1 MRHVTYRVLHDG
13 AERDV
18 RVDLA
23 DDTTVGEVARA
34 IAEHLGDTTAPN
46 PTSQGPGCVRTLTA
60 VPGTSASGEGSTAV
74 DPDRLAVDAAPR
86 CAATVRVVAASE
98 HPVEPPWW
106 SPVVLSRL
114 LAAVDP
120 DPGDPGAGDARLA
133 YGTTTLGP
141 MRLRVGSALSAHAI
155 GSTDRVEVDGT
166 PLRGGVRLGHGS
178 IVRIGDSTFTVRI
191 EGPLRPPDA
200 EGPWR
205 DHGRTPAVVD
215 PDQPRSVELPTPP
228 SADRLPGFPVLSAA
242 VPLLMGAAMWVATRS
257 LAVTGFVLF
266 SVAFVVASG
275 IEVRREHRRERRFRE
290 ESFRSDLNRA
300 VEHARTRRAAQL
312 ERAERHLPSGTEVAR
327 WVHADHR
334 RVWERHPDQPDALRV
349 RIGTGDGPAV
359 DPVVVAAGGRADLRV
374 ELDAVVEELSVQELP
389 IGVDL
394 GSSDLALCGPGDE
407 PAALARAVLLQL
419 AATLGPEHLEVVLD
433 AAPER
438 APAWEWLRWL
448 PHRVSHGDPATDRSA
463 QGEAGPSGRRVV
475 TLVDRSG
482 WGPGPV
488 PGPHTRRAGTIWV
501 ASSVTE
507 VPDGVATVVTTT
519 PTAAVVRRH
528 DGAPATLRPDG
539 VALEECEPAA
549 RALAPLRAPS
559 GDDSVPA
566 TVSLRSVLAT
576 PALLD
581 DDAAVLDRWVQSRT
595 RPGSLRAPIGATG
608 GGVVDIDLCSD
619 GPHGLV
625 AGTTGSGK
633 SELLRTLVVSLA
645 LHHPPDRLTFL
656 LVDYKGGAAFRGISE
671 LPHVVGLVTD
681 LGPAEARRALVS
693 LRAEVR
699 RRERVVASA
708 GVTDMVDVPAAD
720 ASPALLVVVDEFATL
735 AAELPDLLDG
745 LLDVAQRGRSLG
757 VHLLLA
763 TQRPGGVVTDAIRA
777 NLSLRLALRVAD
789 EEDSRDVIDGVDAA
803 HLPAGHPGRA
813 VLRLG
818 PGRRSTLQVASTT
831 GAAAL
836 DQRVVVQDL
845 QPGPTTAVEWARP
858 GTGPTDPASS
868 SPTEL
873 DAAVDRCRSV
883 AASEPGRVAPRRP
896 WLEPLPEHLE
906 RSALER
912 PSRPGAVVI
921 GLADLPAE
929 QRRTTVEVDLERRG
943 GVLVMGAPRS
953 GRSGTLRTIAAASVS
968 DPRTLTTVH
977 AIDNGR
983 SLDGIEQTAGAGG
996 TVDVPV
1002 GADDAEATLRLLR
1015 SLRRRCRTGGTGA
1028 EDPGSRGRVVLLVDG
1043 IGAFVERHE
1052 RVNRGEAVDLLT
1064 ALAGEGPASGVH
1076 LAVTAGRAAEVP
1088 PAILTVLD
1096 QRLLLR
1102 CATPDDAAVLDVV
1115 DPHGPARNPASPDP
1129 PAGRGLFDGRLVQ
1142 VAAPPTPLAG
1152 PDDDPGHQRSVTSRH
1167 ARRLAASVDAET
1179 LPPASGWTV
1188 PVGIR
1193 HDDLGVAVLDLSRSG
1208 ALVLGPPRSGRST
1221 ALAMIVR
1228 RLDPT
1233 GCSSVLTVD
1242 GHRPDGAVDALSDL
1256 LERVVA
1262 EGTGTESTG
1271 TGGTAATV
1279 PTIVAVDDLPEL
1291 LDGPD
1296 GVAIDAVLDRLLRM
1310 GPDVPLRV
1318 VATAEADA
1326 ASRCYADSF
1335 RRLRS
1340 TRTGLLLRPDPD
1352 LHPPLLH
1359 TSLPLHDELVP
1370 TAGRGWL
1377 VDPDGVVAVQLAR

>member
-1064 ALAGEGPASGVH
+1064 ALAGDGPASGVH

-1115 DPHGPARNPASPDP
+1115 DPDGLARDLASPDL

-1193 HDDLGVAVLDLSRSG
+1193 HDDLGVAVLDLCRSG
-1208 ALVLGPPRSGRST
+1208 ALVLRPPPSGRST
-1221 ALAMIVR
+1221 PPALIVR

>member
-1115 DPHGPARNPASPDP
+1115 DPDGLARDLASPDL

>member
-46 PTSQGPGCVRTLTA
+46 PTSEAPGSVRTLAA
-60 VPGTSASGEGSTAV
+60 VPGTSATGEGSTAV

-86 CAATVRVVAASE
+86 CAATVRVVTASE

-106 SPVVLSRL
+106 SPVVLTRL
-114 LAAVDP
+114 VAAVEP

-141 MRLRVGSALSAHAI
+141 LRLRVGSALSAHAI

-205 DHGRTPAVVD
+205 DHGRIPAVVD

-300 VEHARTRRAAQL
+300 VEHARTRRAEQL
-312 ERAERHLPSGTEVAR
+312 ERAERHLPSGAEVAA
-327 WVHADHR
+327 WVHADRR

-349 RIGTGDGPAV
+349 RIGTGDGPAM

-374 ELDAVVEELSVQELP
+374 ELDAAVEELSVQELP

-433 AAPER
+433 VAPER

-448 PHRVSHGDPATDRSA
+448 PHRVSDGDPTVDPAS
-463 QGEAGPSGRRVV
+463 QSEPGSSPRRVV

-488 PGPHTRRAGTIWV
+488 PGAHLRRAGTIWV

-539 VALEECEPAA
+539 VALEECEPVA

-576 PALLD
+576 PGLLD

-681 LGPAEARRALVS
+681 LGQAEARRALVS

-708 GVTDMVDVPAAD
+708 GVTDMVEVPAAD

-777 NLSLRLALRVAD
+777 NLSIRLALRVAD

-803 HLPAGHPGRA
+803 HLPAEHPGRA

-831 GAAAL
+831 GAATPER
-836 DQRVVVQDL
+836 RVVVHDL
-845 QPGPTTAVEWARP
+845 HPGPTTAVTSARP
-858 GTGPTDPASS
+858 GTGPTDPATA

-873 DAAVDRCRSV
+873 DAAVDRCRSA
-883 AASEPGRVAPRRP
+883 AASEPGRAAPRRP
-896 WLEPLPEHLE
+896 WVEPLPEHLE

-912 PSRPGAVVI
+912 PSRPGALVI

-953 GRSGTLRTIAAASVS
+953 GRSGALRTIAAASVS
-968 DPRTLTTVH
+968 DPRTPTTVH

-983 SLDGIEQTAGAGG
+983 SLDGIERTAGAGG

-1015 SLRRRCRTGGTGA
+1015 SLRRRCGTAGTGTA
-1028 EDPGSRGRVVLLVDG
+1028 DPGSRGRVVLLVDG

-1088 PAILTVLD
+1088 PAILAVLD
-1096 QRLLLR
+1096 QRVLLR

-1115 DPHGPARNPASPDP
+1115 DPDGLARELASPDL

-1142 VAAPPTPLAG
+1142 VAAPPILLAG
-1152 PDDDPGHQRSVTSRH
+1152 PDGDPGRPRSVAPRR

-1179 LPPASGWTV
+1179 LPPASGWRV

-1193 HDDLGVAVLDLSRSG
+1193 HDDLGVAVLDLRRSG

-1221 ALAMIVR
+1221 ALAMVVS

-1233 GCSSVLTVD
+1233 VCGSVLTVD
-1242 GHRPDGAVDALSDL
+1242 GHRPDGAVDALSEL
-1256 LERVVA
+1256 LERITA
-1262 EGTGTESTG
+1262 GGTGTEGTTST
-1271 TGGTAATV
+1271 AS
-1279 PTIVAVDDLPEL
+1279 TIVAVDDLPEL

-1296 GVAIDAVLDRLLRM
+1296 GVAIDAVLDRLLRI

-1318 VATAEADA
+1318 LATAEADA